1 MISDRI
7 LIDREKRREEVK
19 KITANFDAVT
29 IKANIPGTDKNIFE
43 SSLLVRYFTKIL
55 LSYPVNFIK
64 MEETFDGYT
73 SYFSTD
79 NGEEIKEISEK
90 IEETHPLGRFIDIDV
105 TKKGEEKSLSRKVLR
120 KCFLCG
126 KEAFV
131 CGRNKTHTTY
141 ELIKFIRDNTLSFFS
156 NLIQDIIE
164 ESMLFELNEENKF
177 GLVTKT
183 SSGSHTDLNYN
194 IMKNAI
200 ERIKVPLSKA
210 FFIGLTCE
218 KEKAIDKLIEIGLEC
233 EEEMY
238 KATSFSNAY
247 KGFIFMGGLI
257 LYAFAYSIKNNLNST
272 DIYNTIK
279 EIAKAFPMPINTFGY
294 KAYKS
299 GFGGI
304 RENAK
309 NGFKIVEKTA
319 KYLLDNC
326 TLDALRFIVEN
337 LEDSVLLKRAGSIEK
352 YEYYK
357 NLIINS
363 KGKEEEIT
371 KECIK
376 NNISIGGSADVLIS
390 SYMINKLK
398 ETFYIKD

>member
-1 MISDRI
+1 MLNDRI

-19 KITANFDAVT
+19 KITTFFDAVT
-29 IKANIPGTDKNIFE
+29 IKANIPGTEKNIFE
-43 SSLLVRYFTKIL
+43 ASLLVKYFTKR
-55 LSYPVNFIK
+55 LSTYSVNFLK
-64 MEETFDGYT
+64 MDKTFDGYT

-79 NGEEIKEISEK
+79 DGDKIKKIAEE

-105 TKKGEEKSLSRKVLR
+105 TKKGEDKSLSRKVLR

-141 ELIKFIRDNTLSFFS
+141 ELIKFIKDNTFS
-156 NLIQDIIE
+156 YYSILIQDIIE
-164 ESMLFELNEENKF
+164 ESMTFELNEENKF
-177 GLVTKT
+177 GLVTPT
-183 SSGSHTDLNYN
+183 SNGSHTDLSYN

-210 FFIGLTCE
+210 FFVGLTCK
-218 KEKAIDKLIEIGLEC
+218 KEKAISKLIEIGLEC

-238 KATSFSNAY
+238 KVTSFSNAY

-257 LYAFAYSIKNNLNST
+257 LYAFAHAIKNDLNSE

-279 EIAKAFPMPINTFGY
+279 ETYKDFPMPTNTFGY
-294 KAYKS
+294 KAYKK

-309 NGFKIVEKTA
+309 NGFKIVEKVA
-319 KYLLDNC
+319 NYLLDNSALD
-326 TLDALRFIVEN
+326 TLRVITEN
-337 LEDSVLLKRAGSIEK
+337 LEDSVLLKRSGSIEK
-352 YEYYK
+352 YEHYK
-357 NLIINS
+357 NLIVNS
-363 KGKEEEIT
+363 KGREEEVT

-376 NNISIGGSADVLIS
+376 NNISIGGTADVLIS